1 MKIPIKNLFY
11 LLCYAWDVLDEADE
25 VEVGTVEAPDL
36 ENLISSVLATHL
48 HRLLRRGLERDY
60 QERRED
66 SKYLRG
72 RIDFQETVKRMLS
85 RRGEAHTISDDLS
98 PDTLAN
104 RLIKASI
111 ASLLSFETLAN
122 NNREELAAMHHG
134 LRDISP
140 MRISPADFYRVRLHR
155 NNREYRLL
163 LSLCE
168 MVHRYALPTEAG
180 RGMRFVDFARAGMW
194 KVFQQFVT
202 NFYRRRQSIYT
213 VNAHQFSWHDSFPMH
228 SEKVALPWLATDI
241 VLSNSE
247 QRLVIDTKYVG
258 EPFQQWHAKSILKP
272 THVNQVFAYM
282 QNIAAKDK
290 LNRPV
295 DGMLLYAAVSGAFS
309 LEWHFFGRGLKA
321 VSLDLSKDWRDI
333 ESQLLSFLPAS
344 KHSCL
349 A

>member
-1 MKIPIKNLFY
+1 VKIPIKNLFY

-213 VNAHQFSWHDSFPMH
+213 VNA
-228 SEKVALPWLATDI
+228 
-241 VLSNSE
+241 
-247 QRLVIDTKYVG
+247 
-258 EPFQQWHAKSILKP
+258 
-272 THVNQVFAYM
+272 YM